1 MVLSYVNLFTPDV
14 SCLDLG
20 NAISPSH
27 PNGSALSDTEPQVL
41 NDPLALIAELR
52 AHSEQQR
59 AIADLGRSAILSDD
73 LQALMDEAVATV
85 TCTLDMEFTKLLEL
99 QPGGDDLLL
108 RAGIGWRPG
117 LVGKAR
123 VPANIDSLAGYTLLA
138 SEPLIVNDLRT
149 ETRFRASR
157 LLTEHGVVSG
167 VSVVIRD
174 RGKPYGVLGTHTT
187 QRRSF
192 SDDDVRFVRAVANI
206 IGLAIQRQRNLD
218 ALEASEARYRSLAE
232 STPAI
237 VSTSDARGNLTYL
250 NNRWYEYTGLPRDAS
265 EEARLAAIHPDD
277 MPAVRERLRHAL
289 HGDEAAYTL
298 EFRLRNALG
307 EYRWHASRVV
317 PLRDD
322 RGQVTGW
329 LNSSSDIHDQKLLEE
344 SLRDAADRLRRA
356 QQAGRLGSFDWHV
369 DTGDL
374 IWDGVEEVH
383 GMPRGS
389 FGGTLD
395 DYLRDVHPD
404 DVQLV
409 QETLRR
415 AVEQGEPV
423 SVRYRIVTPVGEMR
437 WVEGKGDVERDAA
450 GAITRVVGTC
460 QDVTERRRLIEELQ
474 EANDAKDEFLSLVSH
489 ELRTPITT
497 IYGNA
502 EVLERR
508 GAEIEEAARTEAL
521 RDIRISATRL
531 SRIVTNLLVLARMDR
546 GMEAEREPTLIR
558 RIAERLIQEHQRMYP
573 ARPLEL
579 DAQVPL
585 TPIMAARDYIE
596 IAIRNLL
603 SNAEKYS
610 PPLEPIAV
618 SVTIE
623 GDDLVLSVADRG
635 IGITD
640 EEAKRLFTAFYRS
653 RRAAEHAGGIGVG
666 LAVCQRVIEAEGGR
680 IWAEPRDG
688 GGSVFSFALPIM
700 SPEDEDPDT
709 PADEDEAAIAR
720 R

>member
-1 MVLSYVNLFTPDV
+1 MPDT
-14 SCLDLG
+14 S
-20 NAISPSH
+20 
-27 PNGSALSDTEPQVL
+27 EPQVL
-41 NDPLALIAELR
+41 SDPLALIAELR
-52 AHSEQQR
+52 ARSEQQR
-59 AIADLGRSAILSDD
+59 TIADLGRSAILSED

-85 TCTLDMEFTKLLEL
+85 TRTLDTQFTKLLEL

-108 RAGIGWRPG
+108 RAGTGWRPG
-117 LVGKAR
+117 LVGNAR
-123 VPANIDSLAGYTLLA
+123 VPANTGSLAGYTLLA
-138 SEPLIVNDLRT
+138 SEPVIVSDLRT
-149 ETRFRASR
+149 ETRFHASK
-157 LLTEHGVVSG
+157 LLTEHGAVSG
-167 VSVVIRD
+167 ISVVIRD
-174 RGKPYGVLGTHTT
+174 RGVPSGVLGTHTT

-192 SDDDVRFVRAVANI
+192 SDDDVRFMRAVANI

-218 ALEASEARYRSLAE
+218 ALELSEARYRSLVE

-237 VSTSDARGNLTYL
+237 VSTSDSRGNLTYL
-250 NNRWYEYTGLPRDAS
+250 NSRWFEYTGLPRDAT
-265 EEARLAAIHPDD
+265 EDERMAAIHPDD
-277 MPAVRERLRHAL
+277 VPPVRERLRRAL
-289 HGDEAAYTL
+289 RGDEAAYVV
-298 EFRLRNALG
+298 EYRLRNANG
-307 EYRWHASRVV
+307 EYRWHGSRVA

-322 RGQVTGW
+322 RGHITGW
-329 LNSSSDIHDQKLLEE
+329 LSSSSDIHDQKLLEE
-344 SLRDAADRLRRA
+344 SLRDAAERLRRA

-369 DTGDL
+369 DTGEL

-404 DVQLV
+404 DVELV

-415 AVEQGEPV
+415 AVEEGEPV
-423 SVRYRIVTPVGEMR
+423 SVRYRIITAAGEMR
-437 WVEGKGDVERDAA
+437 WVEGKGDVERDVA
-450 GAITRVVGTC
+450 GAVTRVVGTC

-508 GAEIEEAARTEAL
+508 GMEIEEGARTEAL

-546 GMEAEREPTLIR
+546 GMEAEREPMLIR
-558 RIAERLIQEHQRMYP
+558 RIAERLLQEHQRMHP

-585 TPIMAARDYIE
+585 VPIMAARDYLE

-610 PPLEPIAV
+610 PPLEPITV
-618 SVTIE
+618 SMTIE
-623 GDDLVLSVADRG
+623 DEDLVLSVCDRG

-640 EEAKRLFTAFYRS
+640 DEAKRLFTPFYRS
-653 RRAAEHAGGIGVG
+653 KRAAEHAGGVGVG

-680 IWAEPRDG
+680 IWAEPREG
-688 GGSVFSFALPIM
+688 GGSVFSLALPIM
-700 SPEDEDPDT
+700 SPEDEDPD
-709 PADEDEAAIAR
+709 ALIEAAEA
-720 R
+720 